1 MSPSEQKLLPIIKLL
16 PNVVTLLALCC
27 GLTAIKLA
35 LSGMFERAV
44 IFILL
49 AAILDVL
56 DGRFARM
63 LNASSKLGANLDSLC
78 DFVNFGFAPVFLMYL
93 WEFKDVKILGWG
105 AVLATS
111 VCTCIRLAR
120 FNAEEEIR
128 KYDPV
133 KSNFFSGI
141 PAPAGG
147 LLIIA
152 PMVLNFDV
160 FASPVSISP
169 IFLTIYTI
177 LIALLMASTIP
188 TLSTKNIKIKHS
200 MITPVM
206 LFLGLFVVFVFL
218 YGWFA
223 MFILCILYIFSIPF
237 SVLKYKKML
246 KGKD

>member
-35 LSGMFERAV
+35 LSGLFERAV

-93 WEFKDVKILGWG
+93 WEFKDVKILGCG

-111 VCTCIRLAR
+111 VCTCIRL
-120 FNAEEEIR
+120 E
-128 KYDPV
+128 
-133 KSNFFSGI
+133 
-141 PAPAGG
+141 
-147 LLIIA
+147 
-152 PMVLNFDV
+152 
-160 FASPVSISP
+160 
-169 IFLTIYTI
+169 
-177 LIALLMASTIP
+177 
-188 TLSTKNIKIKHS
+188 
-200 MITPVM
+200 
-206 LFLGLFVVFVFL
+206 
-218 YGWFA
+218 
-223 MFILCILYIFSIPF
+223 
-237 SVLKYKKML
+237 
-246 KGKD
+246 